1 MQQCFWKFVWSLVC
15 GVAALMLLHN
25 ALNYIWGPKPVCRFF
40 VRDVYLG
47 SRRGLSQTSLWC
59 ALRSIPAYWGSTL
72 LGLSWSAW
80 FLSRL
85 SYRPQRPLPVLSDFT
100 QSETLRII
108 QRVSSFPPE
117 KLPDVFVLFVFHCG
131 RMLSLQW
138 GWMWWVK
145 SFSLEREQKAPWEIW
160 PAQKKKKC
168 FSLNLTKHEN
178 RTCC

>member
-160 PAQKKKKC
+160 PPHKKKMLFFK
-168 FSLNLTKHEN
+168 SYKAWK
-178 RTCC
+178 